1 MCSGYNSKG
10 MARASELIQE
20 IVGLL
25 QGDDDLQLEFA
36 RAFLTSRTLRRL
48 FEADPELQD
57 TLRRLIL
64 TDALLQLPETVEP
77 LLQLPEKIEPLLQLP
92 EKIEP
97 LLQLPER
104 VGALE
109 AAVSELRAV
118 VNRIE
123 PIVNRI
129 EPVVNRIEPIV
140 NRIEPVV
147 NRIEPIVNRI
157 EPVVNRIEPI
167 VNRIEPVVNRIEP
180 IVNRI
185 EPAVMELQRWQQGE
199 VARRKGD
206 DYERSVIQR
215 AGRIFGLGQGGS
227 PRDDASVRQQILLW
241 LDAAGLLEEDEDPA
255 SDPLEADLV
264 WWKGDRVALAEIS
277 VKVDRNDVRRAKLR
291 AETLRRAGLTVTPV
305 VIGSQWAHRQT
316 PKIAQ
321 REGVESVVK
330 GVYSQGVIDF
340 RRYHPT

>member
-1 MCSGYNSKG
+1 MP
-10 MARASELIQE
+10 RTRELIQE

-25 QGDDDLQLEFA
+25 EGDDDLQLEFA

-48 FEADPELQD
+48 FQADPELQE

-64 TDALLQLPETVEP
+64 TDALLQLPEKVEP
-77 LLQLPEKIEPLLQLP
+77 LLQLPEKIA
-92 EKIEP
+92 P

-104 VGALE
+104 VEALE
-109 AAVSELRAV
+109 AAVSELRA
-118 VNRIE
+118 
-123 PIVNRI
+123 
-129 EPVVNRIEPIV
+129 
-140 NRIEPVV
+140 
-147 NRIEPIVNRI
+147 
-157 EPVVNRIEPI
+157 I

-185 EPAVMELQRWQQGE
+185 EPAVMELQRWQRGE

-206 DYERSVIQR
+206 DYERLMIQR
-215 AGRIFGLGQGGS
+215 AGRIFGMGQGGS
-227 PRDDASVRQQILLW
+227 PRDDASVRQQILIW
-241 LDAAGLLEEDEDPA
+241 LDAAGLLDEEEDPA
-255 SDPLEADLV
+255 SDPLEADLI
-264 WWKGDRVALAEIS
+264 WWKGERVALAEIS
-277 VKVDRNDVRRAKLR
+277 VKVDRHDVRRAKQR

-340 RRYHPT
+340 RRYRPT

>member
-1 MCSGYNSKG
+1 MP
-10 MARASELIQE
+10 RTRELIQE

-25 QGDDDLQLEFA
+25 EGDDDLQLEFA

-48 FEADPELQD
+48 FQADPELQE

-64 TDALLQLPETVEP
+64 TDALLQLPEKVEP

-109 AAVSELRAV
+109 AAVSELRA
-118 VNRIE
+118 
-123 PIVNRI
+123 
-129 EPVVNRIEPIV
+129 
-140 NRIEPVV
+140 VV

-340 RRYHPT
+340 RRYRPT

>member
-1 MCSGYNSKG
+1 MP
-10 MARASELIQE
+10 RTRELIQE

-25 QGDDDLQLEFA
+25 EGDDDLQLEFA

-48 FEADPELQD
+48 FQADPELQE

-64 TDALLQLPETVEP
+64 TDALLQLPEKV
-77 LLQLPEKIEPLLQLP
+77 EPLLQLP

-104 VGALE
+104 VEALE
-109 AAVSELRAV
+109 AAVSELRA
-118 VNRIE
+118 
-123 PIVNRI
+123 
-129 EPVVNRIEPIV
+129 
-140 NRIEPVV
+140 
-147 NRIEPIVNRI
+147 
-157 EPVVNRIEPI
+157 I

-185 EPAVMELQRWQQGE
+185 EPAVMELQQWQRGE
-199 VARRKGD
+199 VARRTGD
-206 DYERSVIQR
+206 DYERLIIQR
-215 AGRIFGLGQGGS
+215 AGRIFGMGQGGS
-227 PRDDASVRQQILLW
+227 PRDDASVRQQILMW
-241 LDAAGLLEEDEDPA
+241 LDAAGLLDEEEDPA
-255 SDPLEADLV
+255 SDPLEADLI
-264 WWKGDRVALAEIS
+264 WWKGERVALAEIS
-277 VKVDRNDVRRAKLR
+277 VKVDRHDVRRAKQR

-321 REGVESVVK
+321 REGVESVVN

-340 RRYHPT
+340 RRYRSA

>member
-1 MCSGYNSKG
+1 MSRV
-10 MARASELIQE
+10 AELIQQ

-25 QGDDDLQLEFA
+25 QEDESLQLEFA
-36 RAFLTSRTLRRL
+36 RAFLTNRVLQRL
-48 FEADPELQD
+48 FQADPELRE
-57 TLRRLIL
+57 TLRRFIL
-64 TDALLQLPETVEP
+64 TDA

-104 VGALE
+104 VAALE
-109 AAVSELRAV
+109 AAVSELRTV
-118 VNRIE
+118 
-123 PIVNRI
+123 VNRI

-157 EPVVNRIEPI
+157 EPI
-167 VNRIEPVVNRIEP
+167 VARM
-180 IVNRI
+180 
-185 EPAVMELQRWQQGE
+185 EPAVIELQKWQRGE

-227 PRDDASVRQQILLW
+227 PRDDAAVRQQILLW
-241 LDAAGLLEEDEDPA
+241 LDAAGLLDEEEDPA
-255 SDPLEADLV
+255 GDPLEADLI
-264 WWKGDRVALAEIS
+264 WWKGERVALAEIS
-277 VKVDRNDVRRAKLR
+277 VKVDRHDVRRAKQR

-305 VIGSQWAHRQT
+305 VIGAQWAHSKT

-340 RRYHPT
+340 RRYRPT

>member
-1 MCSGYNSKG
+1 MS
-10 MARASELIQE
+10 RTSELIQQ

-25 QGDDDLQLEFA
+25 QEDESLQLEFA
-36 RAFLTSRTLRRL
+36 RAFLTSRVLQRL
-48 FEADPELQD
+48 FQADPELRE
-57 TLRRLIL
+57 TLRRFIL
-64 TDALLQLPETVEP
+64 TDALLQLPEKV
-77 LLQLPEKIEPLLQLP
+77 EPLLQLP

-104 VGALE
+104 VAALE
-109 AAVSELRAV
+109 AAVSELRTV
-118 VNRIE
+118 
-123 PIVNRI
+123 VNRI

-157 EPVVNRIEPI
+157 EPI
-167 VNRIEPVVNRIEP
+167 VARM
-180 IVNRI
+180 
-185 EPAVMELQRWQQGE
+185 EPAVIELQKWQRGE

-227 PRDDASVRQQILLW
+227 PRDDAAVRQQILLW
-241 LDAAGLLEEDEDPA
+241 LDAAGLLDEEEDPA
-255 SDPLEADLV
+255 SDPLEADLI
-264 WWKGDRVALAEIS
+264 WWKGERVALAEIS
-277 VKVDRNDVRRAKLR
+277 VKVDRHDVRRAKQR

-305 VIGSQWAHRQT
+305 VIGAQWAHRQT

-340 RRYHPT
+340 RRYRPT

>member
-1 MCSGYNSKG
+1 MP
-10 MARASELIQE
+10 RTRELIQE

-25 QGDDDLQLEFA
+25 EGDDDLQLEFA

-48 FEADPELQD
+48 FQADPELQE
-57 TLRRLIL
+57 TLRRLVL
-64 TDALLQLPETVEP
+64 TDALLQLPEKVEP

-92 EKIEP
+92 D
-97 LLQLPER
+97 R
-104 VGALE
+104 VEALE
-109 AAVSELRAV
+109 AAVSELRAIVNRIEPV

-123 PIVNRI
+123 PVVNRI

-185 EPAVMELQRWQQGE
+185 EPAVRELQRWQRGE

-206 DYERSVIQR
+206 DYERLMIQR
-215 AGRIFGLGQGGS
+215 AGRIFGMGQGGS
-227 PRDDASVRQQILLW
+227 PRDDASVRQQILMW
-241 LDAAGLLEEDEDPA
+241 LDAAGLLDEEEDPA
-255 SDPLEADLV
+255 SDPLEADLI
-264 WWKGDRVALAEIS
+264 WWKGERVALAEIS
-277 VKVDRNDVRRAKLR
+277 VKVDRHDVRRAKQR

-340 RRYHPT
+340 RRYRPT

>member
-1 MCSGYNSKG
+1 MP
-10 MARASELIQE
+10 RTRELIQE

-25 QGDDDLQLEFA
+25 EGDDDLQLEFA

-48 FEADPELQD
+48 FQADPELQE

-64 TDALLQLPETVEP
+64 TDALLQLPEKVEP

-104 VGALE
+104 VEALE
-109 AAVSELRAV
+109 AAVSELRA
-118 VNRIE
+118 I
-123 PIVNRI
+123 
-129 EPVVNRIEPIV
+129 
-140 NRIEPVV
+140 
-147 NRIEPIVNRI
+147 
-157 EPVVNRIEPI
+157 
-167 VNRIEPVVNRIEP
+167 VNRIEP

-206 DYERSVIQR
+206 DYERLIIQR
-215 AGRIFGLGQGGS
+215 AGRIFGMGQGGS
-227 PRDDASVRQQILLW
+227 PRDDASVRQQILMW
-241 LDAAGLLEEDEDPA
+241 LDAAGLLDEEEDPA
-255 SDPLEADLV
+255 SDPLEADLI
-264 WWKGDRVALAEIS
+264 WWKGERVALAEIS
-277 VKVDRNDVRRAKLR
+277 VKVDRHDVRRAKQR

-340 RRYHPT
+340 RRYRPT

>member
-1 MCSGYNSKG
+1 MP
-10 MARASELIQE
+10 RTRELIQE

-25 QGDDDLQLEFA
+25 EGDDDLQLEFA

-48 FEADPELQD
+48 FQADPELQE

-64 TDALLQLPETVEP
+64 TDALLQLPEKV
-77 LLQLPEKIEPLLQLP
+77 EPLLQLP

-104 VGALE
+104 VEALE
-109 AAVSELRAV
+109 AAVSELRA
-118 VNRIE
+118 
-123 PIVNRI
+123 
-129 EPVVNRIEPIV
+129 
-140 NRIEPVV
+140 
-147 NRIEPIVNRI
+147 
-157 EPVVNRIEPI
+157 I

-185 EPAVMELQRWQQGE
+185 EPAVMELQRWQRGE

-206 DYERSVIQR
+206 DYERLIIQR
-215 AGRIFGLGQGGS
+215 AGRIFGMGQGGS
-227 PRDDASVRQQILLW
+227 PRDDASVRQQILMW
-241 LDAAGLLEEDEDPA
+241 LDAAGLLDEEEDPA
-255 SDPLEADLV
+255 SDPLEADLI
-264 WWKGDRVALAEIS
+264 WWKGERVALAEIS
-277 VKVDRNDVRRAKLR
+277 VKVDRHDVRRAKQR

-321 REGVESVVK
+321 REGVESVVN

-340 RRYHPT
+340 RRYRSA

>member
-1 MCSGYNSKG
+1 MSRV
-10 MARASELIQE
+10 AELIQQ

-25 QGDDDLQLEFA
+25 QEDESLQLEFA
-36 RAFLTSRTLRRL
+36 RAFLTNRVLQRL
-48 FEADPELQD
+48 FQADPELRE
-57 TLRRLIL
+57 TLRRFIL
-64 TDALLQLPETVEP
+64 TDA

-104 VGALE
+104 VAALE
-109 AAVSELRAV
+109 AAVSELRTV
-118 VNRIE
+118 
-123 PIVNRI
+123 VNRI

-140 NRIEPVV
+140 NRIEP
-147 NRIEPIVNRI
+147 IVARM
-157 EPVVNRIEPI
+157 
-167 VNRIEPVVNRIEP
+167 
-180 IVNRI
+180 
-185 EPAVMELQRWQQGE
+185 EPAVIELQKWQRGE

-227 PRDDASVRQQILLW
+227 PRDDAAVRQQILLW
-241 LDAAGLLEEDEDPA
+241 LDAAGLLDEEEDPA
-255 SDPLEADLV
+255 SDPLEADLI
-264 WWKGDRVALAEIS
+264 WWKGERVALAEIS
-277 VKVDRNDVRRAKLR
+277 VKVDRHDVRRAKQR

-305 VIGSQWAHRQT
+305 VIGAQWAHRQT

-340 RRYHPT
+340 RRYRPT

>member
-129 EPVVNRIEPIV
+129 EP
-140 NRIEPVV
+140 
-147 NRIEPIVNRI
+147 
-157 EPVVNRIEPI
+157 
-167 VNRIEPVVNRIEP
+167 
-180 IVNRI
+180 
-185 EPAVMELQRWQQGE
+185 AVMELQRWQQGE

-291 AETLRRAGLTVTPV
+291 AETLRRAGLTVTSV

-340 RRYHPT
+340 RRYRPT

>member
-1 MCSGYNSKG
+1 MP
-10 MARASELIQE
+10 RTRELIQE

-25 QGDDDLQLEFA
+25 EGDDDLQLEFA

-48 FEADPELQD
+48 FQADPELQE
-57 TLRRLIL
+57 TLRRLVL
-64 TDALLQLPETVEP
+64 TDALLQLPEKVEP

-92 EKIEP
+92 D
-97 LLQLPER
+97 R
-104 VGALE
+104 VEALE
-109 AAVSELRAV
+109 AAVSELRA
-118 VNRIE
+118 
-123 PIVNRI
+123 IVNRI
-129 EPVVNRIEPIV
+129 EPVVNRIEPVV
-140 NRIEPVV
+140 NRIEPV
-147 NRIEPIVNRI
+147 
-157 EPVVNRIEPI
+157 

-185 EPAVMELQRWQQGE
+185 EPAVRELQRWQRGE

-206 DYERSVIQR
+206 DYERLMIQR
-215 AGRIFGLGQGGS
+215 AGRIFGMGQGGS
-227 PRDDASVRQQILLW
+227 PRDDASVRQQILMW
-241 LDAAGLLEEDEDPA
+241 LDAAGLLDEEEDPA
-255 SDPLEADLV
+255 SDPLEADLI
-264 WWKGDRVALAEIS
+264 WWKGERVALAEIS
-277 VKVDRNDVRRAKLR
+277 VKVDRHDVRRAKQR

-340 RRYHPT
+340 RRYRPT

>member
-1 MCSGYNSKG
+1 MP
-10 MARASELIQE
+10 RTRELIQE

-25 QGDDDLQLEFA
+25 EGDDDLQLEFA

-48 FEADPELQD
+48 FQADPELQE

-64 TDALLQLPETVEP
+64 TDALLQLPEKV
-77 LLQLPEKIEPLLQLP
+77 EPLLQLP

-104 VGALE
+104 VEALE
-109 AAVSELRAV
+109 VAVSELRA
-118 VNRIE
+118 
-123 PIVNRI
+123 
-129 EPVVNRIEPIV
+129 IV

-185 EPAVMELQRWQQGE
+185 EPAVRELQRWQRGE

-206 DYERSVIQR
+206 DYERLIIQR
-215 AGRIFGLGQGGS
+215 AGRIFGMGQGGS
-227 PRDDASVRQQILLW
+227 PRDDASVRQQILMW
-241 LDAAGLLEEDEDPA
+241 LDAAGLLDEEEDPA
-255 SDPLEADLV
+255 SDPLEADLI
-264 WWKGDRVALAEIS
+264 WWKGERVALAEIS
-277 VKVDRNDVRRAKLR
+277 VKVDRHDVRRAKQR

-340 RRYHPT
+340 RRYRPT

>member
-1 MCSGYNSKG
+1 

-92 EKIEP
+92 E
-97 LLQLPER
+97 R
-104 VGALE
+104 VEALE
-109 AAVSELRAV
+109 AAVSELRA
-118 VNRIE
+118 
-123 PIVNRI
+123 
-129 EPVVNRIEPIV
+129 
-140 NRIEPVV
+140 
-147 NRIEPIVNRI
+147 
-157 EPVVNRIEPI
+157 I

-185 EPAVMELQRWQQGE
+185 EPAVMELQRWQRGE

-206 DYERSVIQR
+206 DYERLIIQR
-215 AGRIFGLGQGGS
+215 AGRIFGMGQGGS
-227 PRDDASVRQQILLW
+227 PRDDASVRQQILMW
-241 LDAAGLLEEDEDPA
+241 LDAAGLLDEEEDPA
-255 SDPLEADLV
+255 SDPLEADLI
-264 WWKGDRVALAEIS
+264 WWKGERVALAEIS
-277 VKVDRNDVRRAKLR
+277 VKVDRHDVRRAKQR

-340 RRYHPT
+340 RRYRPT

>member
-1 MCSGYNSKG
+1 MP
-10 MARASELIQE
+10 RTRELIQE

-25 QGDDDLQLEFA
+25 EGDDDLQLEFA

-48 FEADPELQD
+48 FQADPELQE

-64 TDALLQLPETVEP
+64 TDALLQLPEKV
-77 LLQLPEKIEPLLQLP
+77 EPLLQLP

-104 VGALE
+104 VEALE
-109 AAVSELRAV
+109 AAVSELRA
-118 VNRIE
+118 
-123 PIVNRI
+123 IVNRI

-140 NRIEPVV
+140 NRI
-147 NRIEPIVNRI
+147 
-157 EPVVNRIEPI
+157 
-167 VNRIEPVVNRIEP
+167 
-180 IVNRI
+180 RI
-185 EPAVMELQRWQQGE
+185 EPAVMELQRWQRGE

-206 DYERSVIQR
+206 DYERLIIQR
-215 AGRIFGLGQGGS
+215 AGRIFGMGQGGS
-227 PRDDASVRQQILLW
+227 PRDDASVRQQILMW
-241 LDAAGLLEEDEDPA
+241 LDAAGLLDEEEDPA
-255 SDPLEADLV
+255 SDPLEADLI
-264 WWKGDRVALAEIS
+264 WWKGERVALAEIS
-277 VKVDRNDVRRAKLR
+277 VKVDRHDVRRAKQR

-340 RRYHPT
+340 RRYRPT

>member
-1 MCSGYNSKG
+1 ML
-10 MARASELIQE
+10 RTRELIQE

-25 QGDDDLQLEFA
+25 EGDDDLQLEFA

-48 FEADPELQD
+48 FQADPELQE

-64 TDALLQLPETVEP
+64 TDALLQLPEKV
-77 LLQLPEKIEPLLQLP
+77 EPLLQLP

-104 VGALE
+104 VEALE
-109 AAVSELRAV
+109 AAVSELRA
-118 VNRIE
+118 
-123 PIVNRI
+123 
-129 EPVVNRIEPIV
+129 
-140 NRIEPVV
+140 
-147 NRIEPIVNRI
+147 
-157 EPVVNRIEPI
+157 I

-185 EPAVMELQRWQQGE
+185 EPAVMELQRWQRGE

-206 DYERSVIQR
+206 DYERLIIQR
-215 AGRIFGLGQGGS
+215 AGRIFGMGQGGS
-227 PRDDASVRQQILLW
+227 PRDDASVRQQILMW
-241 LDAAGLLEEDEDPA
+241 LDAAGLLDEEEDPA
-255 SDPLEADLV
+255 SDPLEADLI
-264 WWKGDRVALAEIS
+264 WWKGERVALAEIS
-277 VKVDRNDVRRAKLR
+277 VKVDRHDVRRAKQR

-340 RRYHPT
+340 RRYRPT

>member
-1 MCSGYNSKG
+1 MP
-10 MARASELIQE
+10 RTRELIQE

-25 QGDDDLQLEFA
+25 EGDDDLQLEFA

-48 FEADPELQD
+48 FQADPELQE

-64 TDALLQLPETVEP
+64 TDALLQLPEKV
-77 LLQLPEKIEPLLQLP
+77 EPLLQLP

-104 VGALE
+104 VEALE
-109 AAVSELRAV
+109 AAVSELRA
-118 VNRIE
+118 
-123 PIVNRI
+123 
-129 EPVVNRIEPIV
+129 
-140 NRIEPVV
+140 
-147 NRIEPIVNRI
+147 
-157 EPVVNRIEPI
+157 I

-185 EPAVMELQRWQQGE
+185 EPAVMELQRWQRGE

-206 DYERSVIQR
+206 DYERLIIQR
-215 AGRIFGLGQGGS
+215 AGRIFGMGQGGS
-227 PRDDASVRQQILLW
+227 PRDDASVRQQILMW
-241 LDAAGLLEEDEDPA
+241 LDAAGLLDEEEDPA

-264 WWKGDRVALAEIS
+264 WWKGERVALAEIS
-277 VKVDRNDVRRAKLR
+277 VKVDRHDVRRAKQR
-291 AETLRRAGLTVTPV
+291 AETLRRAGLAVTPV
-305 VIGSQWAHRQT
+305 VIGAQWAHRQT

-340 RRYHPT
+340 RRYRPS

>member
-1 MCSGYNSKG
+1 

-25 QGDDDLQLEFA
+25 EGDDDLQLEFA

-48 FEADPELQD
+48 FQADPELQE

-64 TDALLQLPETVEP
+64 TDALLQLPEKV
-77 LLQLPEKIEPLLQLP
+77 EPLLQLP

-104 VGALE
+104 VEALE

-157 EPVVNRIEPI
+157 EP
-167 VNRIEPVVNRIEP
+167 
-180 IVNRI
+180 
-185 EPAVMELQRWQQGE
+185 AVMELQRWQRGE

-206 DYERSVIQR
+206 DYERLIIQR
-215 AGRIFGLGQGGS
+215 AGRIFGMGQGGS
-227 PRDDASVRQQILLW
+227 PRDDASVRQQILMW
-241 LDAAGLLEEDEDPA
+241 LDAAGLLDEEEDPA
-255 SDPLEADLV
+255 SDPLEADLI
-264 WWKGDRVALAEIS
+264 WWKGERVALAEIS

-291 AETLRRAGLTVTPV
+291 AETLRRAGLTVTSV

>member
-92 EKIEP
+92 E
-97 LLQLPER
+97 R
-104 VGALE
+104 VEALE
-109 AAVSELRAV
+109 AAVSELRA
-118 VNRIE
+118 
-123 PIVNRI
+123 
-129 EPVVNRIEPIV
+129 
-140 NRIEPVV
+140 
-147 NRIEPIVNRI
+147 
-157 EPVVNRIEPI
+157 I

-291 AETLRRAGLTVTPV
+291 AETLRRAGLTVTSV

>member
-1 MCSGYNSKG
+1 

-92 EKIEP
+92 E
-97 LLQLPER
+97 R
-104 VGALE
+104 VEALE
-109 AAVSELRAV
+109 AAVSELRA
-118 VNRIE
+118 
-123 PIVNRI
+123 
-129 EPVVNRIEPIV
+129 
-140 NRIEPVV
+140 
-147 NRIEPIVNRI
+147 
-157 EPVVNRIEPI
+157 I

-185 EPAVMELQRWQQGE
+185 EPAVMELQRWQRGE

-206 DYERSVIQR
+206 DYERLIIQR
-215 AGRIFGLGQGGS
+215 AGRIFGMGQGGS
-227 PRDDASVRQQILLW
+227 PRDDASVRQQILMW

>member
-1 MCSGYNSKG
+1 MP
-10 MARASELIQE
+10 RTRELIQE

-25 QGDDDLQLEFA
+25 EGDDDLQLEFA

-48 FEADPELQD
+48 FQADPELQE

-64 TDALLQLPETVEP
+64 TDALLQLPEKV
-77 LLQLPEKIEPLLQLP
+77 EPLLQLP

-104 VGALE
+104 VEALE

-118 VNRIE
+118 
-123 PIVNRI
+123 
-129 EPVVNRIEPIV
+129 
-140 NRIEPVV
+140 
-147 NRIEPIVNRI
+147 VNRI

-185 EPAVMELQRWQQGE
+185 EPAVRELQRWQRGE

-206 DYERSVIQR
+206 DYERLIIQR
-215 AGRIFGLGQGGS
+215 AGRIFGMGQGGS
-227 PRDDASVRQQILLW
+227 PRDDASVRQQILMW
-241 LDAAGLLEEDEDPA
+241 LDAAGLLDEEEDPA
-255 SDPLEADLV
+255 SDPLEADLI
-264 WWKGDRVALAEIS
+264 WWKGERVALAEIS
-277 VKVDRNDVRRAKLR
+277 VKVDRHDVRRAKQR

-340 RRYHPT
+340 RRYRPT

>member
-1 MCSGYNSKG
+1 MP
-10 MARASELIQE
+10 RTRELIQE

-25 QGDDDLQLEFA
+25 EGDDDLQLEFA

-167 VNRIEPVVNRIEP
+167 VNRIEP
-180 IVNRI
+180 
-185 EPAVMELQRWQQGE
+185 AVMELQRWQRGE

-206 DYERSVIQR
+206 DYERLIIQR
-215 AGRIFGLGQGGS
+215 AGRIFGMGQGGS
-227 PRDDASVRQQILLW
+227 PRDDASVRQQILMW
-241 LDAAGLLEEDEDPA
+241 LDAAGLLDEEEDPA
-255 SDPLEADLV
+255 SDPLEADLI
-264 WWKGDRVALAEIS
+264 WWKGERVALAEIS

-291 AETLRRAGLTVTPV
+291 AETLRRAGLTVTSV

>member
-1 MCSGYNSKG
+1 MP
-10 MARASELIQE
+10 RTRELIQE

-25 QGDDDLQLEFA
+25 EGDDDLQLEFA

-48 FEADPELQD
+48 FQADPELQE
-57 TLRRLIL
+57 TLRRLVL
-64 TDALLQLPETVEP
+64 TDALLQLPEKVEP

-92 EKIEP
+92 D
-97 LLQLPER
+97 R
-104 VGALE
+104 VEALE
-109 AAVSELRAV
+109 AAVSELRA
-118 VNRIE
+118 
-123 PIVNRI
+123 IVNRI
-129 EPVVNRIEPIV
+129 EPVV

-185 EPAVMELQRWQQGE
+185 EPAVRELQRWQRGE

-206 DYERSVIQR
+206 DYERLIIQR
-215 AGRIFGLGQGGS
+215 AGRIFGMGQGGS
-227 PRDDASVRQQILLW
+227 PRDDASVRQQILMW
-241 LDAAGLLEEDEDPA
+241 LDAAGLLDEEEDPA
-255 SDPLEADLV
+255 SDPLEADLI
-264 WWKGDRVALAEIS
+264 WWKGERVALAEIS
-277 VKVDRNDVRRAKLR
+277 VKVDRHDVRRAKQR

-340 RRYHPT
+340 RRYRPT

>member
-1 MCSGYNSKG
+1 MP
-10 MARASELIQE
+10 RTRELIQE

-25 QGDDDLQLEFA
+25 EGDDDLQLEFA

-48 FEADPELQD
+48 FQADPELQE

-64 TDALLQLPETVEP
+64 TDALLQLPEKV
-77 LLQLPEKIEPLLQLP
+77 EPLLQLP

-104 VGALE
+104 VEALE
-109 AAVSELRAV
+109 AAVSELRA
-118 VNRIE
+118 
-123 PIVNRI
+123 
-129 EPVVNRIEPIV
+129 
-140 NRIEPVV
+140 
-147 NRIEPIVNRI
+147 
-157 EPVVNRIEPI
+157 I

-185 EPAVMELQRWQQGE
+185 EPAVMELQRWQRGE

-206 DYERSVIQR
+206 DYERLIIQR
-215 AGRIFGLGQGGS
+215 AGRIFGMGQGGS
-227 PRDDASVRQQILLW
+227 PRDDASVRQQILMW
-241 LDAAGLLEEDEDPA
+241 LDAAGLLDEEEDPA
-255 SDPLEADLV
+255 SDPLEADLI
-264 WWKGDRVALAEIS
+264 WWKGERVALAEIS
-277 VKVDRNDVRRAKLR
+277 VKVDRHDVRRAKQR

-305 VIGSQWAHRQT
+305 VIGSQWTHRQT

-321 REGVESVVK
+321 REGIESVVK

-340 RRYHPT
+340 RRYRPT

>member
-1 MCSGYNSKG
+1 MS
-10 MARASELIQE
+10 RTSELIQQ

-25 QGDDDLQLEFA
+25 QEDESLQLEFA
-36 RAFLTSRTLRRL
+36 RAFLTNRVLQRL
-48 FEADPELQD
+48 FQADPELRE
-57 TLRRLIL
+57 TLRRFIL
-64 TDALLQLPETVEP
+64 TDALLQLPEKIEP

-104 VGALE
+104 VAALE
-109 AAVSELRAV
+109 AAVSELRTV
-118 VNRIE
+118 
-123 PIVNRI
+123 VNRI

-157 EPVVNRIEPI
+157 EPI
-167 VNRIEPVVNRIEP
+167 VARM
-180 IVNRI
+180 
-185 EPAVMELQRWQQGE
+185 EPAVIELQKWQRGE

-227 PRDDASVRQQILLW
+227 PRDDAAVRQQILLW
-241 LDAAGLLEEDEDPA
+241 LDAAGLLDEEEDPA
-255 SDPLEADLV
+255 SDPLEADLI
-264 WWKGDRVALAEIS
+264 WWKGERVALAEIS
-277 VKVDRNDVRRAKLR
+277 VKVDRHDVRRAKQR

-305 VIGSQWAHRQT
+305 VIGAQWAHRQT

-340 RRYHPT
+340 RRYRPT

>member
-1 MCSGYNSKG
+1 MP
-10 MARASELIQE
+10 RTRELIQE

-25 QGDDDLQLEFA
+25 EGDDDLQLEFA

-48 FEADPELQD
+48 FQADPELQE
-57 TLRRLIL
+57 TLRRLVL
-64 TDALLQLPETVEP
+64 TDALLQLPEKVEP

-97 LLQLPER
+97 LLQLPDR
-104 VGALE
+104 VEALE
-109 AAVSELRAV
+109 AAVSELRA
-118 VNRIE
+118 
-123 PIVNRI
+123 IVNRI
-129 EPVVNRIEPIV
+129 EPV
-140 NRIEPVV
+140 
-147 NRIEPIVNRI
+147 VNRI

-185 EPAVMELQRWQQGE
+185 EPAVRELQRWQRGE

-206 DYERSVIQR
+206 DYERLMIQR
-215 AGRIFGLGQGGS
+215 AGRIFGMGQGGS
-227 PRDDASVRQQILLW
+227 PRDDASVRQQILMW
-241 LDAAGLLEEDEDPA
+241 LDAAGLLDEEEDPA
-255 SDPLEADLV
+255 SDPLEADLI
-264 WWKGDRVALAEIS
+264 WWKGERVALAEIS
-277 VKVDRNDVRRAKLR
+277 VKVDRHDVRRAKQR

-340 RRYHPT
+340 RRYRPT

>member
-1 MCSGYNSKG
+1 MP
-10 MARASELIQE
+10 RTRELIQE

-25 QGDDDLQLEFA
+25 EGDDDLQLEFA

-48 FEADPELQD
+48 FQADPELQE

-64 TDALLQLPETVEP
+64 TDALLQLPEKV
-77 LLQLPEKIEPLLQLP
+77 EPLLQLP

-104 VGALE
+104 VEALE
-109 AAVSELRAV
+109 AAVSELRA
-118 VNRIE
+118 
-123 PIVNRI
+123 
-129 EPVVNRIEPIV
+129 
-140 NRIEPVV
+140 
-147 NRIEPIVNRI
+147 
-157 EPVVNRIEPI
+157 I

-185 EPAVMELQRWQQGE
+185 EPAVRELQRWQRGE

-206 DYERSVIQR
+206 DYERLIIQR
-215 AGRIFGLGQGGS
+215 AGRIFGMGQGGS
-227 PRDDASVRQQILLW
+227 PRDDASVRQQILMW
-241 LDAAGLLEEDEDPA
+241 LDAAGLLDEEEDPA
-255 SDPLEADLV
+255 SDPLEADLI
-264 WWKGDRVALAEIS
+264 WWKGERVALVEIS
-277 VKVDRNDVRRAKLR
+277 VKVDRHDVRRAKQR

-340 RRYHPT
+340 RRYRPT

>member
-1 MCSGYNSKG
+1 MP
-10 MARASELIQE
+10 RTRELIQE

-25 QGDDDLQLEFA
+25 EGDDDLQLEFA

-48 FEADPELQD
+48 FQADPELQE

-64 TDALLQLPETVEP
+64 TDALLQLPEKV
-77 LLQLPEKIEPLLQLP
+77 EPLLQLP

-104 VGALE
+104 VEALE
-109 AAVSELRAV
+109 AAVSELRA
-118 VNRIE
+118 
-123 PIVNRI
+123 
-129 EPVVNRIEPIV
+129 
-140 NRIEPVV
+140 
-147 NRIEPIVNRI
+147 
-157 EPVVNRIEPI
+157 I

-185 EPAVMELQRWQQGE
+185 EPAVMELQRWQRGE

-206 DYERSVIQR
+206 DYERLIIQR
-215 AGRIFGLGQGGS
+215 AGRIFGMGQGGS
-227 PRDDASVRQQILLW
+227 PRDDASVRQQILMW
-241 LDAAGLLEEDEDPA
+241 LDAAGLLDEEEDPA
-255 SDPLEADLV
+255 SDPLEADLI
-264 WWKGDRVALAEIS
+264 WWKGERVALAEIS
-277 VKVDRNDVRRAKLR
+277 VKVDRHDVRRAKQR

-305 VIGSQWAHRQT
+305 VIGSQWTHRQT

-340 RRYHPT
+340 RRYRPT

>member
-48 FEADPELQD
+48 FQADPELQE

-64 TDALLQLPETVEP
+64 TDALLQLPEKV
-77 LLQLPEKIEPLLQLP
+77 EPLLQLP

-104 VGALE
+104 VEALE
-109 AAVSELRAV
+109 AAVSELRA
-118 VNRIE
+118 
-123 PIVNRI
+123 
-129 EPVVNRIEPIV
+129 
-140 NRIEPVV
+140 
-147 NRIEPIVNRI
+147 
-157 EPVVNRIEPI
+157 I

-206 DYERSVIQR
+206 DYERLIIQR
-215 AGRIFGLGQGGS
+215 AGRIFGMGQGGS
-227 PRDDASVRQQILLW
+227 PRDDASVRQQILMW
-241 LDAAGLLEEDEDPA
+241 LDAAGLLDEEEDPA
-255 SDPLEADLV
+255 SDPLEADLI
-264 WWKGDRVALAEIS
+264 WWKGERVALAEIS
-277 VKVDRNDVRRAKLR
+277 VKVDRHDVRRAKQR

-340 RRYHPT
+340 RRYRPT

>member
-1 MCSGYNSKG
+1 MP
-10 MARASELIQE
+10 RTRELIQE

-25 QGDDDLQLEFA
+25 EGDDDLQLEFA

-48 FEADPELQD
+48 FQADPELQE
-57 TLRRLIL
+57 TLRRLVL
-64 TDALLQLPETVEP
+64 TDALLQLPEKVEP

-97 LLQLPER
+97 LLQLPDR
-104 VGALE
+104 VEALE
-109 AAVSELRAV
+109 AAVSELRA
-118 VNRIE
+118 I
-123 PIVNRI
+123 
-129 EPVVNRIEPIV
+129 
-140 NRIEPVV
+140 V

-185 EPAVMELQRWQQGE
+185 EPAVMELQRWQRGE

-206 DYERSVIQR
+206 DYERLIIQR
-215 AGRIFGLGQGGS
+215 AGRIFGMGQGGS
-227 PRDDASVRQQILLW
+227 PRDDASVRQQILMW
-241 LDAAGLLEEDEDPA
+241 LDAAGLLDEEEDPA
-255 SDPLEADLV
+255 SDPLEADLI
-264 WWKGDRVALAEIS
+264 WWKGERVALAEIS
-277 VKVDRNDVRRAKLR
+277 VKVDRHDVRRAKQR

-340 RRYHPT
+340 RRYRPT

>member
-1 MCSGYNSKG
+1 MSRV
-10 MARASELIQE
+10 AELIQQ

-25 QGDDDLQLEFA
+25 QEDESLQLEFA
-36 RAFLTSRTLRRL
+36 RAFLTSRVLQRL
-48 FEADPELQD
+48 FQADPELRE
-57 TLRRLIL
+57 TLRRFIL
-64 TDALLQLPETVEP
+64 TDA

-104 VGALE
+104 VAALE
-109 AAVSELRAV
+109 AAVSELRTV
-118 VNRIE
+118 
-123 PIVNRI
+123 VNRI

-167 VNRIEPVVNRIEP
+167 VNRIEP
-180 IVNRI
+180 IVARM
-185 EPAVMELQRWQQGE
+185 EPAVIELQKWQRGE

-227 PRDDASVRQQILLW
+227 PRDDAAVRQQILLW
-241 LDAAGLLEEDEDPA
+241 LDAAGLLDEEEDPA
-255 SDPLEADLV
+255 SDPLEADLI
-264 WWKGDRVALAEIS
+264 WWKGERVALAEIS
-277 VKVDRNDVRRAKLR
+277 VKVDRHDVRRAKQR

-305 VIGSQWAHRQT
+305 VIGAQWAHRQT

-340 RRYHPT
+340 RRYRPT

>member
-1 MCSGYNSKG
+1 MP
-10 MARASELIQE
+10 RTRELIQE

-25 QGDDDLQLEFA
+25 EGDDDLQLEFA

-48 FEADPELQD
+48 FQADPELQE
-57 TLRRLIL
+57 TLRRLVL
-64 TDALLQLPETVEP
+64 TDALLQLPEKVEP

-97 LLQLPER
+97 LLQLPDR
-104 VGALE
+104 VEALE
-109 AAVSELRAV
+109 AAVSELRA
-118 VNRIE
+118 
-123 PIVNRI
+123 IVNRI
-129 EPVVNRIEPIV
+129 EPV
-140 NRIEPVV
+140 
-147 NRIEPIVNRI
+147 VNRI

-185 EPAVMELQRWQQGE
+185 EPAVMELQRWQRGE

-206 DYERSVIQR
+206 DYERLIIQR
-215 AGRIFGLGQGGS
+215 AGRIFGMGQGGS
-227 PRDDASVRQQILLW
+227 PRDDASVRQQILMW
-241 LDAAGLLEEDEDPA
+241 LDAAGLLDEEEDPA

-340 RRYHPT
+340 RRYRPT

>member
-109 AAVSELRAV
+109 AAVSELRA
-118 VNRIE
+118 
-123 PIVNRI
+123 
-129 EPVVNRIEPIV
+129 
-140 NRIEPVV
+140 VV

>member
-1 MCSGYNSKG
+1 MP
-10 MARASELIQE
+10 RTRELIQE

-25 QGDDDLQLEFA
+25 EGDDDLQLEFA

-48 FEADPELQD
+48 FQADPELQE
-57 TLRRLIL
+57 TLRRLVL
-64 TDALLQLPETVEP
+64 TDALLQLPEKVEP

-97 LLQLPER
+97 LLQLPDR
-104 VGALE
+104 VEALE
-109 AAVSELRAV
+109 AAVSELRA
-118 VNRIE
+118 
-123 PIVNRI
+123 IVNRI
-129 EPVVNRIEPIV
+129 EPV
-140 NRIEPVV
+140 
-147 NRIEPIVNRI
+147 VNRI

-185 EPAVMELQRWQQGE
+185 EPAVRELQRWQRGE

-206 DYERSVIQR
+206 DYERLIIQR
-215 AGRIFGLGQGGS
+215 AGRIFGMGQGGS

-277 VKVDRNDVRRAKLR
+277 VKVDRHDVRRAKQR

-340 RRYHPT
+340 RRYRPT

>member
-1 MCSGYNSKG
+1 MS
-10 MARASELIQE
+10 RTSELIQQ

-25 QGDDDLQLEFA
+25 QEDESLQLEFA
-36 RAFLTSRTLRRL
+36 RAFLTNRVLQRL
-48 FEADPELQD
+48 FQADPELRE
-57 TLRRLIL
+57 TLRRFIL
-64 TDALLQLPETVEP
+64 TDA

-104 VGALE
+104 VAALE
-109 AAVSELRAV
+109 AAVSELRTV
-118 VNRIE
+118 
-123 PIVNRI
+123 VNRI

-157 EPVVNRIEPI
+157 EPI
-167 VNRIEPVVNRIEP
+167 VARM
-180 IVNRI
+180 
-185 EPAVMELQRWQQGE
+185 EPAVIELQKWQRGE

-206 DYERSVIQR
+206 DYEQSVIQR

-227 PRDDASVRQQILLW
+227 PRDDAAVRQQILLW
-241 LDAAGLLEEDEDPA
+241 LDAAGLLDEEEDPA
-255 SDPLEADLV
+255 SDPLEADLI
-264 WWKGDRVALAEIS
+264 WWKGERVALAEIS
-277 VKVDRNDVRRAKLR
+277 VKVDRHDVRRAKQR

-305 VIGSQWAHRQT
+305 VIGAQWAHRQT

-330 GVYSQGVIDF
+330 DVYSQGVIDF
-340 RRYHPT
+340 RRYRPT

>member
-1 MCSGYNSKG
+1 MP
-10 MARASELIQE
+10 RTRELIQE

-25 QGDDDLQLEFA
+25 EGDDDLQLEFA

-48 FEADPELQD
+48 FQADPELQE
-57 TLRRLIL
+57 TLRRLVL
-64 TDALLQLPETVEP
+64 TDALLQLPEKVEP

-97 LLQLPER
+97 LLQLPEKIEPLLQLPDR
-104 VGALE
+104 VEALE
-109 AAVSELRAV
+109 AAVSELRA
-118 VNRIE
+118 
-123 PIVNRI
+123 IVNRI
-129 EPVVNRIEPIV
+129 EPVV

-185 EPAVMELQRWQQGE
+185 EPAVRELQRWQRGE

-206 DYERSVIQR
+206 DYERLIIQR
-215 AGRIFGLGQGGS
+215 AGRIFGMGQGGS
-227 PRDDASVRQQILLW
+227 PRDDASVRQQILMW
-241 LDAAGLLEEDEDPA
+241 LDAAGLLDEEEDPA
-255 SDPLEADLV
+255 SDPLEADLI
-264 WWKGDRVALAEIS
+264 WWKGERVALAEIS
-277 VKVDRNDVRRAKLR
+277 VKVDRHDVRRAKQR

-340 RRYHPT
+340 RRYRPT

>member
-1 MCSGYNSKG
+1 MP
-10 MARASELIQE
+10 RTRELIQE

-25 QGDDDLQLEFA
+25 EGDDDLQLEFA

-48 FEADPELQD
+48 FQADPELQE

-64 TDALLQLPETVEP
+64 TDALLQLPEKV
-77 LLQLPEKIEPLLQLP
+77 EPLLQLP

-157 EPVVNRIEPI
+157 EP
-167 VNRIEPVVNRIEP
+167 
-180 IVNRI
+180 
-185 EPAVMELQRWQQGE
+185 AVMELQRWQRGE

-206 DYERSVIQR
+206 DYERLIIQR
-215 AGRIFGLGQGGS
+215 AGRIFGMGQGGS
-227 PRDDASVRQQILLW
+227 PRDDASVRQQILMW
-241 LDAAGLLEEDEDPA
+241 LDAAGLLDEEEDPA
-255 SDPLEADLV
+255 SDPLEADLI
-264 WWKGDRVALAEIS
+264 WWKGERVALAEIS
-277 VKVDRNDVRRAKLR
+277 VKVDRHDVRRAKQR

-340 RRYHPT
+340 RRYRPT